1 MFFLVYA
8 SSAAELFSQTELL
21 ELLAKARENNTRLG
35 VSGML
40 LYKGGNF
47 MQVLE
52 GEEQTVR
59 ALYTKISHDQ
69 RHRGLLAL
77 LQGEQAERQFPD
89 WSMGFHNLDGEEALA
104 IPGYSDFLNT
114 SLMRLPTTA
123 FPSRWRQ
130 LASRAMFGSSDLRK

>member
-8 SSAAELFSQTELL
+8 SSADELFSQAELL

-40 LYKGGNF
+40 LYKDGNF

-59 ALYTKISHDQ
+59 ALYTKISHDL
-69 RHRGLLAL
+69 RHRGLLTL

-114 SLMRLPTTA
+114 SLMDKTFFANPT
-123 FPSRWRQ
+123 RCQ
-130 LASRAMFGSSDLRK
+130 KLLAVFKRSM